1 MAVRNGGAAASNA
14 SEENPLLRGDG
25 GVVDRDDAS
34 SGTLTDSRER
44 GGEEVVEDLNKA
56 NQQVG
61 KRRGL
66 LIILSLYGLIFL
78 QG

>member
-14 SEENPLLRGDG
+14 SEETPLLRGDG

-44 GGEEVVEDLNKA
+44 GGEEVEDLNKA

-61 KRRGL
+61 RGRGL
-66 LIILSLYGLIFL
+66 LVILSLYGLIFL

>member
-1 MAVRNGGAAASNA
+1 MAVRNGGAAASKA
-14 SEENPLLRGDG
+14 SEETPLLRGDG

-44 GGEEVVEDLNKA
+44 GGEEVEDLNKA

-61 KRRGL
+61 RGRGL
-66 LIILSLYGLIFL
+66 LVILSLYGLIFL

>member
-1 MAVRNGGAAASNA
+1 MAVRNGVAAASKA
-14 SEENPLLRGDG
+14 SEETPLLRGDG

-44 GGEEVVEDLNKA
+44 GGEEVEDLNKA

-61 KRRGL
+61 RGRGL

>member
-1 MAVRNGGAAASNA
+1 MAVRNGGAAASKA
-14 SEENPLLRGDG
+14 SEETRLLRGDG

-34 SGTLTDSRER
+34 SGTLTVSRER
-44 GGEEVVEDLNKA
+44 GGEEEVEDLDEA

-61 KRRGL
+61 RGRGL

>member
-1 MAVRNGGAAASNA
+1 MAVRNGGAAALKA
-14 SEENPLLRGDG
+14 SEETPLLRGDG

-44 GGEEVVEDLNKA
+44 DGEEEVVGLDKA
-56 NQQVG
+56 NQHVG
-61 KRRGL
+61 RGRGL

>member
-14 SEENPLLRGDG
+14 SEETPLLRGDG

-44 GGEEVVEDLNKA
+44 GGEVEDLNKA

-61 KRRGL
+61 RGRGL
-66 LIILSLYGLIFL
+66 LVILSLYGLIFL

>member
-1 MAVRNGGAAASNA
+1 MASEA
-14 SEENPLLRGDG
+14 SEETSLLRGDR
-25 GVVDRDDAS
+25 GVIDRDDAS

-44 GGEEVVEDLNKA
+44 DGQEEVEDVDKA

-61 KRRGL
+61 RGRGL